1 MIMKYFFLIICWA
14 MCMTSNA
21 LELEVFKLDS
31 IVLINNDTSDTTM
44 VTFHY
49 DAEGNLKETKHYRKL
64 SNAKRLDAITSF
76 KYNSNGAEEK
86 SYYMTNGKT
95 EGFKSHRITIQT
107 KDDSGRVVSRISGTD
122 DNGTFRPFR
131 KETFEYISEQKEC
144 KRHLAVLEQKEWQH
158 YNTTCPVPS
167 TLRERVLFSDFTRMI
182 WDNDRLLLAEKT
194 QLTGNGEKVCT
205 TALAYDHLGNLIQE
219 AFSYPDE
226 DDEEYVES
234 LKSYRYHLNIKANK
248 IWGCNSD
255 FYKSFYSRFQ
265 EKPDY
270 PIDRIISNSQE
281 VFFYYS

>member
-1 MIMKYFFLIICWA
+1 MKRILLFILTLVCLN
-14 MCMTSNA
+14 MQA

-49 DAEGNLKETKHYRKL
+49 DAEGKLKVTKHYRKI
-64 SNAKRLDAITSF
+64 SNAKRLVAITSF

-95 EGFKSHRITIQT
+95 EGFKPHRITIQT
-107 KDDSGRVVSRISGTD
+107 KDDSGRVVSRISGTN
-122 DNGTFRPFR
+122 DNGTFLPFK
-131 KETFEYISEQKEC
+131 KETFEYISEAKEC

-167 TLRERVLFSDFTRMI
+167 TLRERVLFSDYLKTI
-182 WDNDRLLLAEKT
+182 WDNDRLMSAEKT

-234 LKSYRYHLNIKANK
+234 LKSYRYHLNIKADK

-255 FYKSFYSRFQ
+255 LYKSFYSRFH
-265 EKPDY
+265 ENPDY
-270 PIDRIISNSQE
+270 PLDRIISNSQE